1 MVGLRDLK
9 KQQTRE
15 RIVETAGRLFSERGF
30 DKVTVADV
38 AREAQVALAT
48 VFNYFPG
55 KEDLFYSPLEAF
67 GARLIEAVRTRA
79 AGEPVLIAFRRHLSS
94 TDGLLGR
101 IQEGDTGALE
111 RLRAVNQVIAG
122 SATLQG
128 RERLALAR
136 VADQLA
142 ALLADEADEA
152 DEAAGA
158 AAAGTA
164 NGAAGAHGDDVQAAV
179 AANALMGVHRVLVDH
194 VRRRILADDDLGDLA
209 TEVEQL
215 RARGFA
221 LLEQGLGGYAP
232 GPS

>member
-1 MVGLRDLK
+1 
-9 KQQTRE
+9 
-15 RIVETAGRLFSERGF
+15 LFSERGF

-67 GARLIEAVRTRA
+67 GTRLIEAVRIRP
-79 AGEPVLIAFRRHLSS
+79 AGEPVLVAFRRHLS
-94 TDGLLGR
+94 TADGLLGR
-101 IQEGDTGALE
+101 IQEGDAGALE

-136 VADQLA
+136 VTDQLA

-152 DEAAGA
+152 DEAGEAGEA
-158 AAAGTA
+158 GEVAAAGEA
-164 NGAAGAHGDDVQAAV
+164 NGAVGHGDDVQAAV

-209 TEVEQL
+209 TEVEML

-221 LLEQGLGGYAP
+221 LLEKGLGGYAP
-232 GPS
+232 GLS

>member
-67 GARLIEAVRTRA
+67 GTRLIEAVRIRP
-79 AGEPVLIAFRRHLSS
+79 AGEPVLVAFRRHLS
-94 TDGLLGR
+94 TADGLLGR
-101 IQEGDTGALE
+101 IQEGDAGALE

-136 VADQLA
+136 VTDQLA

-152 DEAAGA
+152 DEAGEV
-158 AAAGTA
+158 AAAGEA
-164 NGAAGAHGDDVQAAV
+164 NGAVGHGDDVQAAV

-209 TEVEQL
+209 TEVEML

-221 LLEQGLGGYAP
+221 LLEKGLGGYAP
-232 GPS
+232 GLS

>member
-1 MVGLRDLK
+1 MGLRDLK

-15 RIVETAGRLFSERGF
+15 RIVETA
-30 DKVTVADV
+30 
-38 AREAQVALAT
+38 AQVALAT
-48 VFNYFPG
+48 VFNYFPS

-67 GARLIEAVRTRA
+67 GTRLIEAVRIRP
-79 AGEPVLIAFRRHLSS
+79 AGEPVLVAFRRHLS
-94 TDGLLGR
+94 TADGLLGR
-101 IQEGDTGALE
+101 IQEGDAGALE

-136 VADQLA
+136 VTDQLA

-152 DEAAGA
+152 DEAA
-158 AAAGTA
+158 AAGEA
-164 NGAAGAHGDDVQAAV
+164 NGAAGHGDDVQAAV

-209 TEVEQL
+209 TEVEML

-221 LLEQGLGGYAP
+221 LLEKGLGGYAP
-232 GPS
+232 RLS